1 MVEALNDKLSVV
13 YCLAFLFV
21 EYVDDFA
28 FDIGFHLLSE

>member
-1 MVEALNDKLSVV
+1 MAEALNDKLSIE

-21 EYVDDFA
+21 EYVVDFA